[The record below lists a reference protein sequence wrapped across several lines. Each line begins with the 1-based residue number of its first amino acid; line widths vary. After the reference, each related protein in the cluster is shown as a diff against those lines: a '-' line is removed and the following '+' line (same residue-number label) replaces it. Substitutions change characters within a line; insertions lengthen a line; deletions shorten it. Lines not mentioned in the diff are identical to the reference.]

1 MAASLAVGFEMSE
14 PIVCSADTAEDTA
27 DETFAGAL
35 GFKVLSAA
43 MAALMSVCADAP
55 GAASASRA
63 LAILDAAA
71 TKSAQAPPPVTDD
84 PVDEVGVPVDDD
96 GVEDGVPVEDD
107 GVVAVVLDVVED
119 DEGELLHA
127 PRATAQ
133 AATTTR
139 ALKRMKPSQELATSE
154 NLSAARD

>member
-1 MAASLAVGFEMSE
+1 
-14 PIVCSADTAEDTA
+14 
-27 DETFAGAL
+27 
-35 GFKVLSAA
+35 
-43 MAALMSVCADAP
+43 
-55 GAASASRA
+55 
-63 LAILDAAA
+63 
-71 TKSAQAPPPVTDD
+71 
-84 PVDEVGVPVDDD
+84 
-96 GVEDGVPVEDD
+96 
-107 GVVAVVLDVVED
+107 VLDVVED